1 MPDNRKPLIY
11 GSFPVCRN
19 YTVRAHICDHGHLQ
33 RRGCENSVQYAG
45 PLQCRIHSGHLHAHH
60 QRYAKGR
67 GGENRRLHGIGH
79 GNHHPGTSRPA
90 EGKPVQGDSVRE
102 GWVIVAPAPDIYQI
116 RGGMFLKISKMLLI
130 FPYRLDKLHRYNLDF
145 QNGLKRMLHTCA
157 AILPETGKMYHS
169 SYKIQSH

>member
-1 MPDNRKPLIY
+1 MPDNRKSLIY
-11 GSFPVCRN
+11 GAFPVCRN
-19 YTVRAHICDHGHLQ
+19 YTVRAYIRHDGHLQ
-33 RRGCENSVQYAG
+33 RCGCKDAVQYAG
-45 PLQCRIHSGHLHAHH
+45 SLQRGLHSGHLHAHH
-60 QRYAKGR
+60 QRYAERCGR
-67 GGENRRLHGIGH
+67 EDRRLYGIGH
-79 GNHHPGTSRPA
+79 GNYHPGTSRPA
-90 EGKPVQGDSVRE
+90 GGKPVQGDSVRE

-157 AILPETGKMYHS
+157 EILPETGKMYHS

>member
-1 MPDNRKPLIY
+1 M
-11 GSFPVCRN
+11 
-19 YTVRAHICDHGHLQ
+19 
-33 RRGCENSVQYAG
+33 
-45 PLQCRIHSGHLHAHH
+45 
-60 QRYAKGR
+60 
-67 GGENRRLHGIGH
+67 
-79 GNHHPGTSRPA
+79 
-90 EGKPVQGDSVRE
+90 QGDSVRE

-130 FPYRLDKLHRYNLDF
+130 FPYRLDKLHRHNLDF